1 MKPIIRVP
9 IPTPTLG
16 LVLCILLPL
25 AGCSRDEPSQGAS
38 TPPAVEPL
46 AAAHDRRFIETGDL
60 QALAQRGVLR
70 ILSPHYDAETAY
82 LPRNGS
88 ALAGEQD
95 LATLFAHRIGLKPVL
110 VHVERFGDLIPALL
124 EGRGDLIAANLT
136 LTESRKARI
145 AFTVPIGQT
154 REQVVV
160 RAWEKNLSNPA
171 DLAGHRLS
179 VGRDNSSWQTLER
192 LSESVPG
199 ITLSALPVGLDPEQI
214 LDRLAAGEIDIT
226 VMDANI
232 IQPILAYRDDV
243 KVAFDL
249 GGERALAWGLRPDNP
264 ELLAALNRFLNQEQ
278 LTHTPISTHLD
289 GWEGIKRRKVLR
301 LLTRNSA
308 ATYFLWRG
316 ELLGFEYE
324 LAREF
329 ARRHG
334 LRLEVVVAP
343 SRERLLPMLIEGKAD
358 VVAALLTP
366 TPEREAMG
374 VAFSHPYHYASEL
387 VVARADEPPFDDTR
401 NLTGRTLV
409 VRRSS
414 SYWRTLQGVKAR
426 GIDLVLE
433 PAPETLETEEI
444 IARVASGE
452 YDLSVADS
460 NILDIELTWREDV
473 RSALALSEP
482 KAHGW
487 AVRAGD
493 RKLLKAINRFFKK
506 EYRGLFYNI
515 TYKKYF
521 KDRRTMARH
530 GGERIKPGQG
540 GRLSPYD
547 GIVRRYAEQYG
558 FDWRLLV
565 AQMYQESR
573 FDPTATSW
581 AGAKGLM
588 QVMPRTAGE
597 IGLKDLEHPETGIQ
611 AGVRYLNWVRERFSE
626 ELPVT
631 QRMWFA
637 LAAYNAG
644 PGHVHDAR
652 RLARQKGWDPDRW
665 FGQVERAM
673 LLLSK
678 RKYARKARHG
688 YLRGREPVR
697 YVRSIRDR
705 FGAYAALTQ
714 RTAQA
719 EAPGRLTRY
728 SAPARA
734 SARSAP

>member
-1 MKPIIRVP
+1 MKPTIKVP
-9 IPTPTLG
+9 IPARLLG
-16 LVLCILLPL
+16 LALCALLSV
-25 AGCSRDEPSQGAS
+25 AGCSQDEPSQGAPAAG
-38 TPPAVEPL
+38 PPAGG
-46 AAAHDRRFIETGDL
+46 RGQGFIETGDL
-60 QALAQRGVLR
+60 QALSQHGVLR
-70 ILSPHYDAETAY
+70 ILSPHYDVDTEY

-88 ALAGEQD
+88 ALDGEQE
-95 LATLFAHRIGLKPVL
+95 LAAAFARRIGLEPVL
-110 VHVERFGDLIPALL
+110 VTVARFGDLIPALL

-136 LTESRKARI
+136 LTDARKARI
-145 AFTVPIGQT
+145 AFTVPIGQS
-154 REQVVV
+154 REQVIV
-160 RAWEKNLSNPA
+160 RAGEKTLSGPG
-171 DLAGHRLS
+171 DLAGRSVS
-179 VGRDNSSWQTLER
+179 VGRDSSFWQTLER
-192 LSESVPG
+192 LSESVPD
-199 ITLSALPVGLDPEQI
+199 ITLSALPEGLGPEQI
-214 LDRLAAGEIDIT
+214 LDRLAAGDMEIT
-226 VMDANI
+226 VMDSNV

-243 KVAFDL
+243 KVAFEL
-249 GGERALAWGLRPDNP
+249 GDERALAWGVRPDNP

-278 LTHTPISTHLD
+278 LTRGPVSTHLD

-329 ARRHG
+329 ARRQG
-334 LRLEVVVAP
+334 LRLEVGVAP
-343 SRERLLPMLIEGKAD
+343 SRERLLPMLTEGKGD

-374 VAFSHPYHYASEL
+374 VAFSRPYHYASEL
-387 VVARADEPPFDDTR
+387 VVARAEEPPLDDVTE
-401 NLTGRTLV
+401 LAGRTLV

-414 SYWRTLQGVKAR
+414 SYWHTLQDLKAR

-473 RSALALSEP
+473 RSALALTEP
-482 KAHGW
+482 RAHGW

-493 RKLLKAINRFFKK
+493 RKLLKAIDRFFKK

-573 FDPTATSW
+573 FDPKATSW

-588 QVMPRTAGE
+588 QVMPRTARE
-597 IGLKDLEHPETGIQ
+597 IGLKDLEDPETGIQ
-611 AGVRYLNWVRERFSE
+611 AGVRYLNWVRERFSK

-678 RKYARKARHG
+678 RQYARKARHG
-688 YLRGREPVR
+688 YVRGREPVR
-697 YVRSIRDR
+697 YVRNIRER

-714 RTAQA
+714 RMAQA